1 MEYLPIKTLYLEL
14 THACN
19 QHCRHCYLDGGS
31 HHKVAEMSTAQIIG
45 ILEEFKAQGGK
56 YLVLTGGE
64 PFMRK
69 DIFSILDCAERLG
82 LPFNL
87 ASNSL
92 AMNEER
98 RTRLAGYR
106 CLDMYFTSILGKDAL
121 LHRAVA
127 GKDSYQKAMDTV
139 AFFDEKG
146 VNTYVQVT
154 LARSYVNQ
162 IREIAAQLLP
172 YEHCTIKF
180 TPIGNLG
187 VKEETVRE
195 QERELVVPES
205 AFAAFHGVVEELQKQ
220 YPNRIENCNIMNHE
234 QIREMIAEYDDEE
247 LYALCYG
254 FLAIRPDGA
263 MSFSTNMG
271 NPYTFGW
278 AYEGLQITVESL
290 KQYIRVLRKAEQ
302 LTLREA
308 ESKIVELDV
317 TVDKYIKMIHEGKIA
332 L

>member
-19 QHCRHCYLDGGS
+19 QHCRHCYLDGGR

-45 ILEEFKAQGGK
+45 ILKEFKTQGGK
-56 YLVLTGGE
+56 YLILTGGE

-69 DIFSILDCAERLG
+69 DIFSILDCAEHLE
-82 LPFNL
+82 LPFNF

-92 AMNEER
+92 AMNEAR
-98 RTRLAGYR
+98 RMHLAGYR
-106 CLDMYFTSILGKDAL
+106 CLDMYFTSILGKDAM
-121 LHRAVA
+121 LHQAIA
-127 GKDSYQKAMDTV
+127 GQDSYQKAIDTV
-139 AFFDEKG
+139 AFFDRKG
-146 VNTYVQVT
+146 IKTYVQVT
-154 LARSYVNQ
+154 LAHSYVDQ
-162 IREIAAQLLP
+162 IREIAEQLLP

-187 VKEETVRE
+187 VKEENAQE
-195 QERELVVPES
+195 QERWLLVPES
-205 AFAAFHGVVEELQKQ
+205 AFATFHETVEELQKE
-220 YPNRIENCNIMNHE
+220 YPDRIEDCNIMNHR
-234 QIREMIAEYDDEE
+234 QIREMLAEYDDEE

-254 FLAIRPDGA
+254 FLAVRPNGA

-278 AYEGLQITVESL
+278 AYEGLQIPVESL
-290 KQYIRVLRKAEQ
+290 KQYIQVLRRAEQ
-302 LTLREA
+302 LTLGEA

-317 TVDKYIKMIHEGKIA
+317 TVDKYIKMLHDGEITQ
-332 L
+332 